1 MSQKCSELLSPK
13 VVFDDDGSS
22 KAEKFIRFLKHCTYK
37 LCVRVHRI
45 LFVDVVASLGL
56 GCVLVAGLFP
66 RMSSGGRLLPL
77 RIGLG
82 VASCIGPACP

>member
-37 LCVRVHRI
+37 LCVRVHRV
-45 LFVDVVASLGL
+45 LFVDVAARLGL
-56 GCVLVAGLFP
+56 GCVLLQAYF
-66 RMSSGGRLLPL
+66 R
-77 RIGLG
+77 
-82 VASCIGPACP
+82 ACPAGAGFCRLGLA